1 MAPSFLTFF
10 DPSKIEWARA
20 FPPRS
25 VAHTLLETVC
35 VTNFFQF
42 KVAHTVLG
50 TFKLLYRLT
59 LFQPLYTCAYLQL
72 LRSGGCTKTCS
83 GGCQV
88 GGFESKALPVKNYC
102 YIQMDTGLTPDGHRT
117 DTGRTPDGRSPYRVT
132 YGGSTLPKKSF
143 YYGYLMGTFFNR
155 GTLRISSV
163 S

>member
-35 VTNFFQF
+35 VTNFFPF
-42 KVAHTVLG
+42 RVAHTVLG

-72 LRSGGCTKTCS
+72 LSSGGCTKTCS

-102 YIQMDTGLTPDGHRT
+102 YIRT
-117 DTGRTPDGRSPYRVT
+117 DGSRTESHMEAAHCLKTPNT
-132 YGGSTLPKKSF
+132 IWCFIFSTLVLKLCFEIKCD
-143 YYGYLMGTFFNR
+143 R
-155 GTLRISSV
+155 RKWLRA
-163 S
+163 